1 MVNLVNFVLPVWAK
15 YVAGALLAAAV
26 WGHGYTK
33 GMERAYNAQLNEV
46 TKIVYKQG
54 KTTTKV
60 VTKYIKQAAEVEKKA
75 EEIKHEGQAYPIKFP
90 DDDYVFNNYFVRVF
104 NESLGMSFPSLSSGA
119 DADPSGVEVSEVLEA
134 SVNNNFAGKLWE
146 IRAKSCEEWAK
157 KQEEESVK

>member
-1 MVNLVNFVLPVWAK
+1 MINLVNFVLPVWAK
-15 YVAGALLAAAV
+15 YVAGALLVAAV

-33 GMERAYNAQLNEV
+33 GMERAYNTQLNEV

-60 VTKYIKQAAEVEKKA
+60 VTKYIKQATEVEKKA

-104 NESLGMSFPSLSSGA
+104 NESIGKSFPSLSSGA
-119 DADPSGVEVSEVLEA
+119 DADPSGVGVSEVLDV
-134 SVNNNFAGKLWE
+134 SINNNTAGLIWE
-146 IRAKSCEEWAK
+146 LRAKSCEEWAK